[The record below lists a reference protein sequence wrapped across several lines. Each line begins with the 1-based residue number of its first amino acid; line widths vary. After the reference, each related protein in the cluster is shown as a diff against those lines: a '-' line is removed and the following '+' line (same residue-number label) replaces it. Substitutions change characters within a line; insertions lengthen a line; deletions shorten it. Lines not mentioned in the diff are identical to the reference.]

1 MKTIAKKNQH
11 NKIAIVLLVVLLCNF
26 LSPNYSYAEEHSA
39 RETNNFLGQFFCS
52 IGDIIMETLQ
62 EEIAGIKGLKYNG
75 TYGFRYTPATIVS
88 GTLAAFDINFISP
101 MPKEERYKVITPEIT
116 IERKTTTLLVK
127 TDNNQE
133 IIVGFKTGDGI
144 LSFLQIFNNN
154 WRTEYT
160 PGEDLIRRS
169 DAISYIRKIQDK
181 YSYNDEN
188 VKEKEEFTSLSF
200 DKEPQ
205 VFSWWNKDIGN
216 NQIERYTIYV
226 SYQNN
231 LMEEAGKE
239 VRVYSVYAT
248 KGVYQKEAIIE
259 SIASI
264 LRNVIA
270 TWYKVS
276 REIALIGLL
285 CILAYVGIRGII
297 FSSTT
302 DKAKYKK
309 LLFDWLT
316 AVVIVMTLHFII
328 SITLTTTK
336 AITDIFAKRI
346 LDENGIDIVMSKV
359 RDNVNSD
366 DFISNALN
374 QVMYYYLVILTI
386 KYTIQYFKRV
396 VHIGFLTMIGP
407 LIGLTYPLDKIKD
420 GQAQAFTTWIREFV
434 FTALLQPLHLVL
446 YYVFIGSAA
455 MTTFS
460 EENPLYALIV
470 MSFLPQAEKMI
481 RKMFGFEKAGKLG
494 NVEAAFGGAAV
505 MNMINQLGSLGR
517 AKNTTTRAKGNE
529 GEEQKT
535 KIRTANNGAN
545 PYAALMSNNNAESQE
560 GAPEGGSAPTNAESQ
575 EGAPEGGA
583 APTNAGSQEGAPE
596 GGAAPANAGSQEGA
610 PEGGAA
616 PANAGS
622 QGGTPGGTT
631 PANAGSQ
638 GGTPGGTTP
647 ANAGSQGGT
656 PGGTTPANAGSQG
669 GAPVGATP
677 ANAGSQGGTPGGAAP
692 ANTGARNINGIRQT
706 TGVNTD
712 VPSAD
717 SYETNGSRQQGSR
730 NDENDDTDLNNSR
743 RGRISSLASSVRA
756 RYREINEIPTI
767 KGIKAVGGKVF
778 FATAKGALRGGLR
791 IAGAA
796 TLGTIGL
803 AAGLTTGDA
812 SKAIGGLT
820 GGIIAG
826 NKIGGSAANG
836 AINTA
841 NRFAR
846 RGESRLRRTFEEG
859 RYGEQEAAK
868 RERVRQIK
876 KTKEYR
882 NLLDKFKG
890 KEKEIDKFLNAGI
903 TDIENIRIA
912 LQNSDWYSTDNAIAY
927 MHMAELCPAEIFED
941 REKFKIYLESHG
953 IPKDKADEIYKAVR
967 QFR

>member
-26 LSPNYSYAEEHSA
+26 LSPNYSYAEEHST

-154 WRTEYT
+154 NWRTEYT

-226 SYQNN
+226 RYQNN

-336 AITDIFAKRI
+336 AITDIFAKKI

-560 GAPEGGSAPTNAESQ
+560 GAPEGG
-575 EGAPEGGA
+575 A
-583 APTNAGSQEGAPE
+583 APT
-596 GGAAPANAGSQEGA
+596 NAGSQEGA

-622 QGGTPGGTT
+622 QGGTPGGATPANAGSQGGAPVGAA

-647 ANAGSQGGT
+647 ANAGSQE
-656 PGGTTPANAGSQG
+656 
-669 GAPVGATP
+669 
-677 ANAGSQGGTPGGAAP
+677 GTPGGAAP